1 MATIVYI
8 EHFLFSINK
17 SKITVYWED
26 KFLHTRDSGDWSL
39 SILST
44 KRKIGRVMCVSKWN
58 CFRLRQYLSQHAKTI
73 IIVKMSNISADD
85 PDAVN
90 YYCQQKMK
98 HFKNETCELLF
109 QHMEAVL
116 SLKPTTLR
124 LLHVLFK
131 YGMWY
136 DRFSNSI

>member
-1 MATIVYI
+1 
-8 EHFLFSINK
+8 
-17 SKITVYWED
+17 
-26 KFLHTRDSGDWSL
+26 
-39 SILST
+39 
-44 KRKIGRVMCVSKWN
+44 
-58 CFRLRQYLSQHAKTI
+58 
-73 IIVKMSNISADD
+73 MSNISADD

-131 YGMWY
+131 YGM
-136 DRFSNSI
+136 